1 MKLREWK
8 FVVFE
13 EVTSAYYTKFLEK
26 SCYYLL
32 IMYMNQ
38 HHRKSR
44 ERQTKFWKRARA
56 IFNLHLCYNF
66 ALLFS
71 DQWECTGF
79 QQIRSVHV
87 IFSCTL
93 LQMFQNQD
101 RCRKGNW
108 CFQINIEIVLYREQL
123 LQKYQGGALDKRIKE
138 QGGFN
143 LNLYIFSYFSNL
155 FMWSVILK
163 NNNKFRIKHLFWQ

>member
-1 MKLREWK
+1 MSLTDREGSIGDSIISSAIWYQYARVNFSKTTKLHEPEGRVK

-108 CFQINIEIVLYREQL
+108 CFQINIEIVLYRAQL
-123 LQKYQGGALDKRIKE
+123 LQKVSRGCT
-138 QGGFN
+138 
-143 LNLYIFSYFSNL
+143 
-155 FMWSVILK
+155 W
-163 NNNKFRIKHLFWQ
+163 